1 MITHDREIGEAAAR
15 RIVIRDGIVVQDW
28 RE

>member
-1 MITHDREIGEAAAR
+1 DREIGEAAAR
-15 RIVIRDGIVVQDW
+15 QIVIRDGNIVQDW